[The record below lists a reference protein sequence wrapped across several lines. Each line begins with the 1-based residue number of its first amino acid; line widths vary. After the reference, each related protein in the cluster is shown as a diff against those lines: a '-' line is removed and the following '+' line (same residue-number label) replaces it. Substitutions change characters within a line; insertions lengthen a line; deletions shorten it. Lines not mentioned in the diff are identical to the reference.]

1 MPGKVIIQTYNKD
14 NFSIE
19 YSKEQNY
26 EKFYKSEIII
36 REQLKYPPFC
46 DIIIGNI
53 SSKNEQ
59 ETIKVA
65 KYIYQNLKKV
75 FRDKK
80 REVLLFEPIESP
92 ISKINNRYRWR
103 ILIKC
108 KFNNSI
114 MNSINMVLEE
124 YFNSK
129 YNKARVIF
137 DVNPTN
143 MT

>member
-14 NFSIE
+14 NFAIE

-26 EKFYKSEIII
+26 EKFYNSEIKI

-53 SSKNEQ
+53 SSKDEE
-59 ETIKVA
+59 ETIRVS
-65 KYIYQNLKKV
+65 KYLYNNLKKA
-75 FRDKK
+75 FKNKK
-80 REVLLFEPIESP
+80 IEVLLFNPVASP

-108 KFNNSI
+108 RFNNMI
-114 MNSINMVLEE
+114 MDVINMVLDE
-124 YFNSK
+124 YINSK
-129 YNKARVIF
+129 FNKSRVSF

-143 MT
+143 MV